1 MKKGEKKKE
10 GKKKEQ
16 KEWIRK
22 LKKLLIE
29 IGLLEEEET
38 EKQVYESYYGSRECL
53 QDTRKLSKS
62 AVVYPEEVLKTVAQ
76 PEYRPTVCL
85 NSMTG
90 KVRGMLLYQGA
101 ESYEDICV
109 TKKMTRIGYGS
120 DADIQI
126 QADTISQLH
135 ARIDHDGET
144 FYVILEILGNTENS
158 EFMVRMGAVW
168 PPYVK
173 QGEYWRLFTA
183 TFMHFGFEHILNNML
198 VLICAGPILE
208 KAMGH
213 IKYLCL
219 YLIAGVGGSTLSY
232 VQMIA
237 RGKYDVSAGASG
249 AIFGIIGALLWIVM
263 IHKGRYESL
272 TGKGL
277 LFMIVISLYYGIT
290 SVAVDNWAHIGGLAM
305 GFVFAIILY
314 RKPRKAVD
322 LSGENPYTN

>member
-1 MKKGEKKKE
+1 MPQKKKLPFVTV
-10 GKKKEQ
+10 GF
-16 KEWIRK
+16 
-22 LKKLLIE
+22 
-29 IGLLEEEET
+29 
-38 EKQVYESYYGSRECL
+38 V
-53 QDTRKLSKS
+53 
-62 AVVYPEEVLKTVAQ
+62 AVNVLV
-76 PEYRPTVCL
+76 
-85 NSMTG
+85 
-90 KVRGMLLYQGA
+90 
-101 ESYEDICV
+101 
-109 TKKMTRIGYGS
+109 
-120 DADIQI
+120 
-126 QADTISQLH
+126 
-135 ARIDHDGET
+135 
-144 FYVILEILGNTENS
+144 YVILEILGNTENS

-249 AIFGIIGALLWIVM
+249 AIFGIIGALLCIVI
-263 IHKGRYESL
+263 IHKGGYESL

-277 LFMIVISLYYGIT
+277 LFMMELPVWMWTTGHT
-290 SVAVDNWAHIGGLAM
+290 SVALQWDLFLQLFYTGNLVKQLIYRGK
-305 GFVFAIILY
+305 IPILISIKARRVY
-314 RKPRKAVD
+314 R
-322 LSGENPYTN
+322 

>member
-1 MKKGEKKKE
+1 M
-10 GKKKEQ
+10 
-16 KEWIRK
+16 
-22 LKKLLIE
+22 
-29 IGLLEEEET
+29 
-38 EKQVYESYYGSRECL
+38 
-53 QDTRKLSKS
+53 
-62 AVVYPEEVLKTVAQ
+62 
-76 PEYRPTVCL
+76 
-85 NSMTG
+85 
-90 KVRGMLLYQGA
+90 
-101 ESYEDICV
+101 
-109 TKKMTRIGYGS
+109 
-120 DADIQI
+120 
-126 QADTISQLH
+126 
-135 ARIDHDGET
+135 
-144 FYVILEILGNTENS
+144 
-158 EFMVRMGAVW
+158 
-168 PPYVK
+168 
-173 QGEYWRLFTA
+173 
-183 TFMHFGFEHILNNML
+183 NNML

-290 SVAVDNWAHIGGLAM
+290 SVDVDNWAHIGGLAM
-305 GFVFAIILY
+305 GFVLAIILY
-314 RKPRKAVD
+314 WKPRKAVD

>member
-1 MKKGEKKKE
+1 MPQKKKLPLVTV
-10 GKKKEQ
+10 GFF
-16 KEWIRK
+16 
-22 LKKLLIE
+22 
-29 IGLLEEEET
+29 
-38 EKQVYESYYGSRECL
+38 
-53 QDTRKLSKS
+53 
-62 AVVYPEEVLKTVAQ
+62 AVNVLV
-76 PEYRPTVCL
+76 
-85 NSMTG
+85 
-90 KVRGMLLYQGA
+90 
-101 ESYEDICV
+101 
-109 TKKMTRIGYGS
+109 
-120 DADIQI
+120 
-126 QADTISQLH
+126 
-135 ARIDHDGET
+135 
-144 FYVILEILGNTENS
+144 YVILEILGNTENS

-232 VQMIA
+232 VQMTA

-290 SVAVDNWAHIGGLAM
+290 SVDVDNWAHIGGLAM
-305 GFVFAIILY
+305 GFVLAIILY